1 MAMENLKQLNFKN
14 MIKKIITHNGSAHQ
28 DEFLA
33 SCILLAKESNISSI
47 IRVSMDDPR
56 MTQFLNN
63 KEYCVID
70 IGRQLNSE
78 LENYDHHQDVNLPC
92 SFTLILDKYGIR
104 EKVFECFSWARV
116 VCKNDTKGIIGA
128 VESFNV
134 GLPTDLK
141 YKFVYDSI
149 FSNPM
154 CQFILSKYEKYQV
167 ISNIVNEDM
176 FEMMKEFGNW
186 ILSEVDKLDIR
197 KENLE
202 KYHKILNING
212 FFGIDISDIPDDG
225 MEPSFGF
232 GAWSNLK
239 GYVVDFIVN
248 RDTRS
253 ENAVRIVRY
262 NTKIDLLKIK
272 DNNGIIFAHAN
283 GFLATMTKDSISY
296 NLKDLFLKTGNK

>member
-1 MAMENLKQLNFKN
+1 MAMANLKLLNFKN
-14 MIKKIITHNGSAHQ
+14 MIKTVITHNGSAHQ

-33 SCILLAKESNISSI
+33 SCILLAKESQIDSI
-47 IRVSMDDPR
+47 IRVSMDDYR
-56 MTQFLNN
+56 MPSFLED
-63 KEYCVID
+63 KSKCVID
-70 IGRQLNSE
+70 MGRKLDSTM
-78 LENYDHHQDVNLPC
+78 ENYDHHQDVNLPC

-104 EKVFECFSWARV
+104 EKVFECFTWARV
-116 VCKNDTKGIIGA
+116 VCKNDTRGIIGA

-134 GLPTDLK
+134 GLPTELK

-149 FSNPM
+149 FSNPI
-154 CQFILSKYEKYQV
+154 CQFILSKYEKYSV

-176 FEMMKEFGNW
+176 FDMMKELGNW
-186 ILSEVDKLDIR
+186 ILNEIEKLDIR
-197 KENLE
+197 KENFE
-202 KYHKILNING
+202 KYHKIINVNG
-212 FFGIDISDIPDDG
+212 FFGIDVSNIPNDG

-272 DNNGIIFAHAN
+272 NNNGIIFAHAN
-283 GFLATMTKDSISY
+283 GFLATMTKESISS
-296 NLKDLFLKTGNK
+296 NLEDLFSKTGNK